1 MWQALV
7 GTALNA
13 LQNRNNS
20 GQQATNSMA
29 NAYQQGQQNMADMR
43 NGLEIGDDDRSA
55 IADSINR
62 GYGVY

>member
-29 NAYQQGQQNMADMR
+29 NAYQQGKQQIMDLR

>member
-1 MWQALV
+1 MWQALL
-7 GTALNA
+7 GTALGA
-13 LQNRNNS
+13 LQNKN
-20 GQQATNSMA
+20 GKEQQATNSMA

-43 NGLEIGDDDRSA
+43 NGLEISDDDRSA

>member
-1 MWQALV
+1 MWQAFA
-7 GTALNA
+7 GTAYDA
-13 LQNRNNS
+13 LRKQNGN

>member
-1 MWQALV
+1 
-7 GTALNA
+7 
-13 LQNRNNS
+13 
-20 GQQATNSMA
+20 
-29 NAYQQGQQNMADMR
+29 MR